1 MATAAISRPL
11 VGVVLLTHRMLSG
24 STVAGNGAP
33 PRQYRPRGDQR
44 LYAMSWF
51 VGNKGIAKHHANR
64 KTTMA
69 YTELRF
75 RDEARTKTLAGVAAL
90 SDAVRITLGP
100 ESWAEL
106 IEKNWGSPL
115 VCDDG
120 VTIAKAVKLKD
131 PVESASSSKM
141 SRSMTSAVPNAL
153 AFTSFAWRSKCPHAR
168 LHAMPGSTK
177 VRWSTRCGP
186 RPVSSDSTHA
196 PKLSA
201 TSTSWGSSIRP
212 RSCGLHSK
220 NAVGVAGTLLLA
232 EATLV
237 EIEEPAD
244 RSTPTGF
251 E

>member
-1 MATAAISRPL
+1 
-11 VGVVLLTHRMLSG
+11 
-24 STVAGNGAP
+24 
-33 PRQYRPRGDQR
+33 
-44 LYAMSWF
+44 MSWF

-131 PVESASSSKM
+131 PVESRGLCC
-141 SRSMTSAVPNAL
+141 SRRQRL
-153 AFTSFAWRSKCPHAR
+153 WRSRNRPTEAHPPDSNR
-168 LHAMPGSTK
+168 
-177 VRWSTRCGP
+177 GP
-186 RPVSSDSTHA
+186 S
-196 PKLSA
+196 
-201 TSTSWGSSIRP
+201 
-212 RSCGLHSK
+212 
-220 NAVGVAGTLLLA
+220 
-232 EATLV
+232 
-237 EIEEPAD
+237 
-244 RSTPTGF
+244 
-251 E
+251 